1 MMLKYGNK
9 GGVKIGSVVDAVTGV
24 FDTVTGDM
32 LDLDGSKK
40 QQKKMEK
47 RLKEQEREAKAKEE
61 KEKEKQKK
69 SEMDFYESLR
79 QGNLG
84 LLKPKETQTI
94 G

>member
-1 MMLKYGNK
+1 MAKEDW
-9 GGVKIGSVVDAVTGV
+9 KIGSVVDTVTGV

-47 RLKEQEREAKAKEE
+47 KLKEQEAQAKAKEE
-61 KEKEKQKK
+61 KEKEKQKQ

-84 LLKPKETQTI
+84 LLKPKTEQTI

>member
-1 MMLKYGNK
+1 M
-9 GGVKIGSVVDAVTGV
+9 TGV
-24 FDTVTGDM
+24 FDTVTGDA

-47 RLKEQEREAKAKEE
+47 KLKEQEAQAKAKEE
-61 KEKEKQKK
+61 KEKEKQKQ

-84 LLKPKETQTI
+84 LLKPKTEQTI

>member
-1 MMLKYGNK
+1 M
-9 GGVKIGSVVDAVTGV
+9 TGV
-24 FDTVTGDM
+24 FDTVTGDA

-47 RLKEQEREAKAKEE
+47 QLKQQEAQAKKKEE
-61 KEKEKQKK
+61 EEKEKQKK

-84 LLKPKETQTI
+84 LLKPKAEQTI